1 MILLSSFKTH
11 HACPQARRCIQSHC
25 AEEKNKNTDTSTVT
39 KTLLREYP
47 ILKFTF
53 PALVKLGKWLFPP
66 TSLSPYFSVGS
77 REVRC
82 LSILEQMQTNIDYR
96 IYSIKCRAQSEEWG
110 VYSKIIR
117 KETHFNKDMIV
128 AVVIVINQLQINPPP
143 PHKIRNFNGIRTHNL
158 CVSSA
163 LLYQLSYEDP
173 CIARGPI
180 CWV

>member
-1 MILLSSFKTH
+1 M
-11 HACPQARRCIQSHC
+11 
-25 AEEKNKNTDTSTVT
+25 
-39 KTLLREYP
+39 REYP

-77 REVRC
+77 REVRY
-82 LSILEQMQTNIDYR
+82 LSNLEQMQTNIDYR

-110 VYSKIIR
+110 IYSKIIR

-143 PHKIRNFNGIRTHNL
+143 PQNSELQRDSNPWPL
-158 CVSSA
+158 C
-163 LLYQLSYEDP
+163 
-173 CIARGPI
+173 
-180 CWV
+180 

>member
-1 MILLSSFKTH
+1 
-11 HACPQARRCIQSHC
+11 
-25 AEEKNKNTDTSTVT
+25 
-39 KTLLREYP
+39 
-47 ILKFTF
+47 
-53 PALVKLGKWLFPP
+53 
-66 TSLSPYFSVGS
+66 
-77 REVRC
+77 
-82 LSILEQMQTNIDYR
+82 MQTNIDYR
-96 IYSIKCRAQSEEWG
+96 IYSINCRAQSEEWG
-110 VYSKIIR
+110 IYSKIIR

>member
-96 IYSIKCRAQSEEWG
+96 IYSINCRAQSEEWG
-110 VYSKIIR
+110 IYSKIIR

-128 AVVIVINQLQINPPP
+128 AVVIVINQLQINPP